1 MERFEE
7 ENDVSSFYENVLEQ
21 SRTKTMPL
29 PSKRRNK
36 GNNGS
41 KVGITSK
48 GKDSLDRYVK
58 KDLKK
63 NSHETKHK
71 LR

>member
-7 ENDVSSFYENVLEQ
+7 ENDVSSFYENVLNQ

-36 GNNGS
+36 ANNGS
-41 KVGITSK
+41 KVGMASK
-48 GKDSLDRYVK
+48 GKDALNSKIK
-58 KDLKK
+58 KDVKK
-63 NSHETKHK
+63 NSH
-71 LR
+71 